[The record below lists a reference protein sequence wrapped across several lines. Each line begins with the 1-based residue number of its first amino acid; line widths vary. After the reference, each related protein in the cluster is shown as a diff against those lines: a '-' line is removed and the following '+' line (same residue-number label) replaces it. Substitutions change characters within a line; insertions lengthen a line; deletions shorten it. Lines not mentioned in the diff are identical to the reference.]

1 MHIAEI
7 TKLAGADRRPKRVGR
22 GEGSGSGKTSGR
34 GTKGAGARTG
44 WKQRGLQEGG
54 QMPAFRRMPKR
65 GFSNAQFE
73 VRYSVV
79 NVAALEEAYPA
90 NTHVTPQALRESG
103 LIRNLRFPVKVL
115 GDGSLTK
122 KLTVEAA
129 KFSRSAM
136 EKIKQA
142 GGEARVCP

>member
-1 MHIAEI
+1 M
-7 TKLAGADRRPKRVGR
+7 
-22 GEGSGSGKTSGR
+22 
-34 GTKGAGARTG
+34 
-44 WKQRGLQEGG
+44 
-54 QMPAFRRMPKR
+54 
-65 GFSNAQFE
+65 
-73 VRYSVV
+73 V
-79 NVAALEEAYPA
+79 NVAALEVAYPA

-103 LIRNLRFPVKVL
+103 LIRNLRLPVKVL

-122 KLTVEAA
+122 KLTVDAA

>member
-1 MHIAEI
+1 
-7 TKLAGADRRPKRVGR
+7 
-22 GEGSGSGKTSGR
+22 
-34 GTKGAGARTG
+34 
-44 WKQRGLQEGG
+44 
-54 QMPAFRRMPKR
+54 MPTFRRMPKR

-103 LIRNLRFPVKVL
+103 LIRNLRLPVKVL

-122 KLTVEAA
+122 KLTVDAA